1 MIKLTSALNT
11 LFRLERNFFHWDKG
25 WNESRRQCTKSV
37 YKVRKKVHK
46 KFSYN
51 TDTYV
56 CDNFCFFLCVLL
68 FHFFGIWLTV
78 KYKDFLIIQILHVF
92 ILLHKN
98 KWKVQHVCCVL
109 CCTFY
114 RKFLVTI
121 FNLGYKWYFVK
132 TSFIISQ
139 LTISDWSEDVKSA
152 TCEPCL

>member
-1 MIKLTSALNT
+1 MNHEDRAQKVYIKYA
-11 LFRLERNFFHWDKG
+11 KK
-25 WNESRRQCTKSV
+25 CTRSSLIIQIPMSV
-37 YKVRKKVHK
+37 ITFV
-46 KFSYN
+46 
-51 TDTYV
+51 
-56 CDNFCFFLCVLL
+56 FFLCVLL

>member
-1 MIKLTSALNT
+1 MNHEDSAQKVYIKYA
-11 LFRLERNFFHWDKG
+11 KK
-25 WNESRRQCTKSV
+25 CTRSSLIIQIPMSV
-37 YKVRKKVHK
+37 ITFV
-46 KFSYN
+46 
-51 TDTYV
+51 
-56 CDNFCFFLCVLL
+56 FFLCVLL

-78 KYKDFLIIQILHVF
+78 KDKDFLIIQILHVF

>member
-1 MIKLTSALNT
+1 MNHEDSAQKVYIKYA
-11 LFRLERNFFHWDKG
+11 KK
-25 WNESRRQCTKSV
+25 CTRSSLIIQIPMSV
-37 YKVRKKVHK
+37 ITFV
-46 KFSYN
+46 
-51 TDTYV
+51 
-56 CDNFCFFLCVLL
+56 FFLCVLL